1 MAGEGD
7 VVPAK
12 CERLLEESEVLCV
25 KRIFDVLASIFLLLL
40 FSPIMLLEALVVRVA
55 LGRPVIFRQRR
66 PGLHGKLFTLYKF
79 RTMTDARGPNGEL
92 LPDEERHSTVGHWLI
107 QLSVDELPELYNVL
121 KGDMSLVGPRPL
133 LEDYLERYTLE
144 QARRHAVKPGI
155 TGLAQIS
162 GRQALTFGQRIA
174 KDIYYVEHWSLWL
187 DLKILL
193 LTIPKVILRR
203 GIKPDQQIDEVDDI
217 GLSPESTLGRNR
229 A

>member
-1 MAGEGD
+1 M
-7 VVPAK
+7 
-12 CERLLEESEVLCV
+12 LWI
-25 KRIFDVLASIFLLLL
+25 KRVFDVIGSIILLAL
-40 FSPIMLLEALVVRVA
+40 FSPIMLIEAFIVWAA

-79 RTMTDARGPNGEL
+79 RSMTDECDEYGIP
-92 LPDEERHSTVGHWLI
+92 LPDEERSTGIGRWLI
-107 QLSVDELPELYNVL
+107 RLSVDELPELYNVL

-133 LEDYLERYTLE
+133 LEDYLERYTVE
-144 QARRHAVKPGI
+144 QTRRHAVKPGI

-174 KDIYYVEHWSLWL
+174 LDVFYVENWSMWL

-193 LTIPKVILRR
+193 LTIPTVLGRR
-203 GIKPDQQIDEVDDI
+203 GIKTNQQIDEVDDI
-217 GLSPESTLGRNR
+217 GLNRESTLGRKR